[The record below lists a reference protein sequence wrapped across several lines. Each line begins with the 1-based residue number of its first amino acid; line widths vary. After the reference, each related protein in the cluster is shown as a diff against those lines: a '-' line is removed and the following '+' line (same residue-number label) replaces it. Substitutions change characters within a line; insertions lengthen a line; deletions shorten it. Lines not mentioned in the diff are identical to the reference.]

1 MKLNVIALNE
11 SSCFVAVAG
20 AQPWVAASIQNSSSP
35 ISGLFLSARCSS
47 DCRIAGLPHTEAA
60 SLLWRVLKRCRWNTS
75 LLLCHS
81 RHCYSQ

>member
-20 AQPWVAASIQNSSSP
+20 AQPWVAASIRNSSSP

-47 DCRIAGLPHTEAA
+47 DCRIAPHGGSLSALEGSEEVQMKHLAA
-60 SLLWRVLKRCRWNTS
+60 PVSQQALLFPVR
-75 LLLCHS
+75 
-81 RHCYSQ
+81 